1 MRLAETVRQKLAENF
16 PHSGRHE
23 LAIADDKAGW
33 AINLTL
39 DRRDELGCLL
49 WELALR
55 RTNPAPAGETL
66 RTWAE
71 RIARQTTGL
80 LEPLKVHEID
90 ELRNEALLR
99 SEAPS
104 LRKGKRLYY
113 EVLLRGTNL
122 AWLRR
127 YEADANGNG
136 KREQVAFA
144 LTNDGLAKL
153 ADDLTAVR

>member
-16 PHSGRHE
+16 PHSGRHD
-23 LAIADDKAGW
+23 LAIACDKAGW
-33 AINLTL
+33 ALNLTL
-39 DRRDELGCLL
+39 ERRDELGCLI

-55 RTNPAPAGETL
+55 RTSTAPTGETL

-80 LEPLKVHEID
+80 LEPIKVVEID

-99 SEAPS
+99 SETP
-104 LRKGKRLYY
+104 LVRKDKPTYY
-113 EVLLRGTNL
+113 EVLLKGTNV
-122 AWLRR
+122 ACLRR
-127 YEADANGNG
+127 YEAEANGSG
-136 KREQVAFA
+136 KRDQVAFA

-153 ADDLTAVR
+153 AEDMTAVR

>member
-16 PHSGRHE
+16 PHSGRHD
-23 LAIADDKAGW
+23 LAIACDKAGW
-33 AINLTL
+33 ALNLTL
-39 DRRDELGCLL
+39 DRRDELGCLI

-55 RTNPAPAGETL
+55 RTQAAPAEETL
-66 RTWAE
+66 RSWAE

-80 LEPLKVHEID
+80 LEPIKVVEID

-99 SEAPS
+99 SETPS
-104 LRKGKRLYY
+104 VRKGKPTYY
-113 EVLLRGTNL
+113 EVLLKGTNL
-122 AWLRR
+122 ACLRR
-127 YEADANGNG
+127 YEAEANSNG

-153 ADDLTAVR
+153 AEDMTTVR